1 MRKTLFTL
9 LVGLLAAT
17 GAAAQDTGTTQEP
30 RPMTVDDALD
40 LVNVGNGV
48 MSPDGEWVLYTERTL
63 TWDDNKY
70 ETKAYMVPSSG
81 GEVFQYVGEGGGSD
95 FKFSPDGEYL
105 TFKRSVGGKG
115 SAASASGGGG
125 PSAGGPGGPSAT
137 QQIFFMR
144 TRGGEAVALTEHP
157 TSIGTYLWSHDSKR
171 IFFVADDERAEDD
184 RKEMEKGDDA
194 IFVDEGPNGQNR
206 GQWSN
211 LWAFDLESREEEQ
224 LTEERFLI
232 SSFDPSPDGK
242 WAALSA
248 RYFNRRNDADKTE
261 LFLLDLTSGDKTRLT
276 ENQAPEGGVLWAPN
290 SSQFLYG
297 AADDSAWMNR
307 NTKLW
312 LMDAELA
319 EHRKISGSFDGEIR
333 SPSWTPDGRYVLFAG
348 TEGTRWNVFRLDVES
363 GDVEAI
369 TNLDG
374 VVGGLSFSADRT
386 RFVYGYTDF
395 DSPTDLFVGTVENF
409 EPLQITDANPQ
420 LADMSLTDMRLVQ
433 WESHDGVEIEGILHL
448 PPGHVDG
455 TAVPLMLNIH
465 GGPAGVFSNSFRAM
479 YHIYGGLGWASLSP
493 NVRGSCCYDDYL
505 REGNTFA
512 RGDGIGFGDFQD
524 LMTGVDAL
532 IEQGIADPERMGV
545 RGWSYGGILGGWT
558 ITHTDRF
565 KAASIGAGVYDWTS
579 EYGPG
584 FNNDVRLWHIGGTPW
599 DNPEAWRNQSA
610 LTHATNVTT
619 PTLLIHGMNDLTDTE
634 QQSMMFF
641 TALKDIGRAPVRYL
655 RFPREPHG
663 FREPRHQ
670 RRRDAEEIRWM
681 QEHVLGQEWS
691 PAERPTEDAPAATD
705 AADGGEDEEGSR
717 P

>member
-1 MRKTLFTL
+1 MTMRKTLSAV
-9 LVGLLAAT
+9 LVALLASTVA
-17 GAAAQDTGTTQEP
+17 GAQDTESASQQP

-40 LVNVGNGV
+40 VVNVGNGI
-48 MSPDGEWVLYTERTL
+48 MSPDGEWVLYTQRTL

-70 ETKAYMVPSSG
+70 ETKAYMVSAMG
-81 GEVFQYVGEGGGSD
+81 GDPFQYLGEAGGSD
-95 FKFSPDGEYL
+95 FKFSPDGQYL
-105 TFKRSVGGKG
+105 TFKRSVGDDGEQSPPAPG
-115 SAASASGGGG
+115 AG
-125 PSAGGPGGPSAT
+125 PK
-137 QQIFFMR
+137 QQLFLMR
-144 TRGGEAVALTEHP
+144 TRGGEAVALTKHA
-157 TSIGTYLWSHDSKR
+157 TSVGSYVWSPDSSR
-171 IFFVADDERAEDD
+171 IFFVADDARAEDEI
-184 RKEMEKGDDA
+184 KEMGKGDDP
-194 IFVDEGPNGQNR
+194 IFVDEGPNGQNQ

-211 LWAFDLESREEEQ
+211 LWAFDLESKEEEQ
-224 LTEERFLI
+224 LTEEKFLI

-242 WAALSA
+242 LAAMAA
-248 RYFNRRNDADKTE
+248 RYSNRRNDADKTE
-261 LFLLDLTSGDKTRLT
+261 LFVLDLTSGEKTRLT
-276 ENQAPEGGVLWAPN
+276 DNHAPEGGVLWAPN
-290 SSQFLYG
+290 SSQFLYR
-297 AADDSAWMNR
+297 AADDSGWMNR

-312 LMDAELA
+312 MMDAELA

-348 TEGTRWNVFRLDVES
+348 TEGTRWNVYRLEVES
-363 GDVEAI
+363 GDVEQI

-374 VVGGLSFSADRT
+374 VVGSLSFSADRT

-409 EPLQITDANPQ
+409 EPLRLTDANPQ
-420 LADMSLTDMRLVQ
+420 LEDLLLADMRLFQ
-433 WESHDGVEIEGILHL
+433 WESHDGMEIEGLLHL
-448 PPGHVDG
+448 PPGYTEG
-455 TAVPLMLNIH
+455 TALPLMLNIH

-479 YHIYGGLGWASLSP
+479 YHVYGGLGWIALSP

-505 REGNTFA
+505 REGNTFT
-512 RGDGIGFGDFQD
+512 RGDGIGMGDFQD

-558 ITHTDRF
+558 ITHTERF

-599 DNPEAWRNQSA
+599 DNPEGWRDQSA

-641 TALKDIGRAPVRYL
+641 TALKDIGKAPVRYM

-670 RRRDAEEIRWM
+670 RRRDVEEIRWM
-681 QEHVLGQEWS
+681 QDHVLGNEWS
-691 PAERPTEDAPAATD
+691 PADRPAKEAPETTEVASE
-705 AADGGEDEEGSR
+705 DG
-717 P
+717 

>member
-1 MRKTLFTL
+1 MRKTLSTV
-9 LVGLLAAT
+9 LVALLATT
-17 GAAAQDTGTTQEP
+17 GAAAQDTGAARES

-40 LVNVGNGV
+40 LVNVGDGI
-48 MSPDGEWVLYTERTL
+48 MSPDGEWVLYTQRTL
-63 TWDDNKY
+63 TWDENKY
-70 ETKAYMVPSSG
+70 ETKAYMVPATG
-81 GEVFQYVGEGGGSD
+81 GEAFQYVGESGGSD

-105 TFKRSVGGKG
+105 TFKRSSDTG
-115 SAASASGGGG
+115 SAAGAPSIGG
-125 PSAGGPGGPSAT
+125 PAAGDLGKPDKT
-137 QQIFFMR
+137 QQLFIMR
-144 TRGGEAVALTEHP
+144 TRGGEAVALTKHATP
-157 TSIGTYLWSHDSKR
+157 IGTYHWSHDSR
-171 IFFVADDERAEDD
+171 RVFFVADDERTEDD
-184 RKEMEKGDDA
+184 RKEIDKGDDA

-206 GQWSN
+206 SQWSN
-211 LWAFDLESREEEQ
+211 LWAFDLDSREEEQ
-224 LTEERFLI
+224 LTDERFLI

-242 WAALSA
+242 LAALSA

-261 LFLLDLTSGDKTRLT
+261 LFLLDLTSGEKTRLT
-276 ENQAPEGGVLWAPN
+276 DNQAPEGGVLWAPN
-290 SSQFLYG
+290 SSQFLYS
-297 AADDSAWMNR
+297 AADDSAWLNR

-312 LMDAELA
+312 MMDAELA
-319 EHRKISGSFDGEIR
+319 EHRKISGSFDGQIR

-363 GDVEAI
+363 GDVQSI

-374 VVGGLSFSADRT
+374 VVGSLSFSADRR
-386 RFVYGYTDF
+386 RFVYAYTDF

-409 EPLQITDANPQ
+409 EPLQVTDANPQ
-420 LADMSLTDMRLVQ
+420 LDDLALADMRLVR
-433 WESHDGVEIEGILHL
+433 WESDDGMEIEGLLHL
-448 PPGHVDG
+448 PPGHAEG
-455 TAVPLMLNIH
+455 TPVPLMLNIH

-512 RGDGIGFGDFQD
+512 RGDGIGFGDFRD

-532 IEQGIADPERMGV
+532 IEQGIVDPERMGV

-599 DNPEAWRNQSA
+599 DNAEAWRNQSA
-610 LTHATNVTT
+610 LTYATNVTT
-619 PTLLIHGMNDLTDTE
+619 PTLLIHGMNDRTDTE

-641 TALKDIGRAPVRYL
+641 TALKDIGKAPVRYL

-670 RRRDAEEIRWM
+670 RRRDTEEIRWM
-681 QEHVLGQEWS
+681 QEHVLGQDWS
-691 PAERPTEDAPAATD
+691 PATRPALETPSTSDAPA
-705 AADGGEDEEGSR
+705 EERSR
-717 P
+717 R